1 MKKLLFVPVLL
12 MGIFACGS
20 GTEEKIAEETEE
32 LQPRVVHTK
41 EYYVDMIKADT
52 TWNAMIVQ
60 KAKDNGISYEEM
72 LDRDAIFMLGFDS
85 AVVDIENGIITD
97 EEWMKTIREKAK
109 KDSRTIDEQVRLD
122 AEFMYHEMQ
131 KQKDTLQ

>member
-41 EYYVDMIKADT
+41 EYYVNMIKADT
-52 TWNAMIVQ
+52 TWNALIVQ

-85 AVVDIENGIITD
+85 AVVEIENGIITD
-97 EEWMKTIREKAK
+97 EEWMKSIKEKAK